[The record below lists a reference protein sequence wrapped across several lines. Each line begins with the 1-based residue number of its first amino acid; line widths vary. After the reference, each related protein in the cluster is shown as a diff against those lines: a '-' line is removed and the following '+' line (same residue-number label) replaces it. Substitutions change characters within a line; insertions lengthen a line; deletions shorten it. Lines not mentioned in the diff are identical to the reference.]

1 MIDAPMRQDLMLCN
15 MKSTSHWLVSI
26 PAPGRVFSLPVKNI
40 PNLKSLIRIRR
51 CMAYIRR
58 I

>member
-1 MIDAPMRQDLMLCN
+1 VIDAPMLQALMLCN
-15 MKSTSHWLVSI
+15 MKGTSHWLVSI
-26 PAPGRVFSLPVKNI
+26 SAPGRVFSLSVRNI
-40 PNLKSLIRIRR
+40 PNLKSLSRIRR

>member
-1 MIDAPMRQDLMLCN
+1 MIDAPMRQALMLCN

-26 PAPGRVFSLPVKNI
+26 SAPGRVFSLSVRNI